1 MSSSG
6 SNVHSLTASK
16 AKKKGKEKRCLCDR
30 PSNLN
35 RPANDN
41 CRDTLLTT
49 DMGTRGK
56 KRSRL
61 HSTSCNRRPSS
72 MFFDREIRSEWYT
85 HTHQSRWN
93 RVHTPNK
100 PKKIVAFYQSFLI
113 CLLLRG
119 SSQCGPS
126 VPLLSMTTAGDG
138 PGLLLPSSFT
148 TRLPESS
155 VTATCVGAVLNGNG
169 RATVESLAD
178 GEFRLCL
185 SN

>member
-16 AKKKGKEKRCLCDR
+16 AKKKEKKKDVCATG
-30 PSNLN
+30 
-35 RPANDN
+35 PAISIG
-41 CRDTLLTT
+41 LL
-49 DMGTRGK
+49 MIIAAIRYLRRIWVRGEK
-56 KRSRL
+56 KGADY
-61 HSTSCNRRPSS
+61 TAPRRPSS